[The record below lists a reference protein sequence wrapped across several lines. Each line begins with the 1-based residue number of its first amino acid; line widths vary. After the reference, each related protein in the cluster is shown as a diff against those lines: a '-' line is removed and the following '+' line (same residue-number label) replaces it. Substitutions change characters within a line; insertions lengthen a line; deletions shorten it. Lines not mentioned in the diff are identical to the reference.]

1 MHSRKT
7 RFQEL
12 LEYFQIDQTDIVNK
26 TGIPKSSI
34 SMYVNGQRKPRQD
47 KLTTIAD
54 AYGVQESWLMGYDV
68 PMFKGNEN
76 EKQKEN
82 LGISLGKLLSIDFDG
97 VAELI
102 NIFREMSDDQ
112 KTEYLEIGK
121 KMIMGKDESMRKSL

>member
-68 PMFKGNEN
+68 PMFKGNEH

-121 KMIMGKDESMRKSL
+121 KMIMGKD

>member
-1 MHSRKT
+1 
-7 RFQEL
+7 
-12 LEYFQIDQTDIVNK
+12 
-26 TGIPKSSI
+26 
-34 SMYVNGQRKPRQD
+34 
-47 KLTTIAD
+47 
-54 AYGVQESWLMGYDV
+54 MGYDV

-121 KMIMGKDESMRKSL
+121 KMIMGKD

>member
-82 LGISLGKLLSIDFDG
+82 LGISLGKLLSIYFDG

-121 KMIMGKDESMRKSL
+121 KMIMGKD

>member
-121 KMIMGKDESMRKSL
+121 KMIMGKD